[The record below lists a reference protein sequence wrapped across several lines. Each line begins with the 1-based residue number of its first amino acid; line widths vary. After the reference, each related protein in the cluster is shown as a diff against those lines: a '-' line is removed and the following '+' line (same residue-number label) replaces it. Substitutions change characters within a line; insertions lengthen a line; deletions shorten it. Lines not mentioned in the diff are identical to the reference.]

1 MRADRALGGRKE
13 GGRDVVSSCPPGAF
27 KAPRAIRSLPPRA
40 TAAAAAAFAR
50 RRVYRSSAAAAPLN
64 FSPSS
69 MRWDAD
75 GGGRHADDA
84 AEALGRRPRAVGAVS
99 TSSKWQEQVR
109 AGWDAPLRAG
119 WVAGPAPPRRFGLG
133 GGWLLSGGAVVV
145 RARPAS
151 LWLGPREEEVPNP
164 RRAACAGRAGW
175 DTRVHGAEGTRWWW
189 RGRPAY
195 RGRRALASK
204 LPTHPPH
211 LALLHGYPPPQH
223 CSALLTAVSRSCRNL
238 HRTWIGTPTAAHA
251 VPAALEGPRSLLR
264 GG

>member
-1 MRADRALGGRKE
+1 MRADRALGGNKE

-27 KAPRAIRSLPPRA
+27 KAPRDIRSLPPRA

-109 AGWDAPLRAG
+109 VGWDAPLRAG
-119 WVAGPAPPRRFGLG
+119 WVAGPAPPRRFGLRG
-133 GGWLLSGGAVVV
+133 GYCPAGLSWLERDQLRFG
-145 RARPAS
+145 
-151 LWLGPREEEVPNP
+151 LG
-164 RRAACAGRAGW
+164 
-175 DTRVHGAEGTRWWW
+175 
-189 RGRPAY
+189 
-195 RGRRALASK
+195 RGRRRSRTPGVPRALGV
-204 LPTHPPH
+204 PTGTREST
-211 LALLHGYPPPQH
+211 ALKGHG
-223 CSALLTAVSRSCRNL
+223 VV
-238 HRTWIGTPTAAHA
+238 AA
-251 VPAALEGPRSLLR
+251 RDT
-264 GG
+264 